1 VLLKNLTIAEAFSV
15 HSRANHHFEL
25 ASSKDGASSKAAKN
39 ISFVKT
45 AKDPLDGQSTLNCEG
60 DS

>member
-1 VLLKNLTIAEAFSV
+1 VLLKNLTIAEAFSL

-25 ASSKDGASSKAAKN
+25 ASPKERASSKTIKN

-45 AKDPLDGQSTLNCEG
+45 TKDPSDGQSMLDCEG